1 MCILTVVADSV
12 SFASLMVL
20 EDWVWIFART
30 SFIRCYENHAL
41 DTGHGNF
48 QTKIARTCI
57 YSVCVWVFI
66 LHIIHTFVHSPS
78 LQCKLWMKRTFH
90 FIGGMTSEPFILS
103 SFCMALTGMNLS
115 VSFWKCC
122 NLISTFP
129 PVYMPST
136 TLICGLLLKPMISH
150 FLGNLSVKNE
160 LRSWRQCHVF
170 VRTKWQ
176 SKLFIMGLR
185 SGQVWTM

>member
-1 MCILTVVADSV
+1 MCILTADGV
-12 SFASLMVL
+12 SFISLMVL
-20 EDWVWIFART
+20 EYRVWIFART
-30 SFIRCYENHAL
+30 SLIKFYENHAL
-41 DTGHGNF
+41 DTGHGNLR
-48 QTKIARTCI
+48 TRIVCTCI
-57 YSVCVWVFI
+57 YSGCVWVFI
-66 LHIIHTFVHSPS
+66 LYIIHMFIHSPS
-78 LQCKLWMKRTFH
+78 LQCHLWMKLIFHCSGDMTF
-90 FIGGMTSEPFILS
+90 EPSFLS

-115 VSFWKCC
+115 VNFWKCC

-150 FLGNLSVKNE
+150 FLGNLSVKTE

-176 SKLFIMGLR
+176 SKLFVMGLR